1 MFELY
6 DESKKEELKKIYL
19 ERAQEK
25 VRKLLGY
32 FYLYNKKIKLN
43 NYKLKKKRKD

>member
-25 VRKLLGY
+25 VRKLLEKEER
-32 FYLYNKKIKLN
+32 LRIIEEEK
-43 NYKLKKKRKD
+43 